1 MASLPWSTVDLLTI
15 VSMHMTWFY
24 NAPASRQLLMK
35 GSWIIFGLLTLFFIA
50 FASQIGRTESA
61 CALPA
66 SIVSCNISRLVNPRS
81 GRYRTQDGWYSPVE
95 NYTGLGL

>member
-1 MASLPWSTVDLLTI
+1 VVLQCAGVADKRTERANKETLHPQFHEGKLD
-15 VSMHMTWFY
+15 HF
-24 NAPASRQLLMK
+24 R
-35 GSWIIFGLLTLFFIA
+35 LLTLFFIA

-81 GRYRTQDGWYSPVE
+81 GRYRTQDGYSPVE

>member
-1 MASLPWSTVDLLTI
+1 MVLQCAGV
-15 VSMHMTWFY
+15 
-24 NAPASRQLLMK
+24 AA
-35 GSWIIFGLLTLFFIA
+35 IINGRKLDHFRTFDFVFIA

-95 NYTGLGL
+95 NYTGFGPLILHCLPPKPKDELHIY